1 MNHPPLSTIALAS
14 ALALTSFTTIACDMP
29 PPETEDN
36 CAEVEVATPELQT
49 PPEASEVS
57 VSTPVGP
64 EYDAG
69 QEGVTGTYMQ
79 ITRKIVRAHLPEVKH
94 CYDLGL
100 KQDSQLAGRIVVKFK
115 ITGDGSVD
123 EAEIASSDLANET
136 VSDCIVSRVERWKFA
151 KPHDGEEVVIH
162 YPFVLRTDDD
172 APATDV
178 PPLVPLP
185 KTDVEVSDEDD
196 TGGISKKVIRRI
208 VRAHINEVRYCYNEG
223 LTRDPELAGRI
234 VVGFTIGAD
243 GNVVESKTAET
254 TLEDSSVDTCIA
266 NAVGRWKFPKT
277 KTGTSVVVNYPF
289 VLEPG

>member
-14 ALALTSFTTIACDMP
+14 ALVLTSFATSACDMP

-36 CAEVEVATPELQT
+36 CVEVEVATPEQADGQSLQT

-69 QEGVTGTYMQ
+69 QQGVTGTYMQ

-100 KQDSQLAGRIVVKFK
+100 KQDPQLAGRIVVKFK
-115 ITGDGSVD
+115 ITGDGSVG

-151 KPHDGEEVVIH
+151 KPRNGEEVVIH
-162 YPFVLRTDDD
+162 YPFVLRSDDN
-172 APATDV
+172 APATEV
-178 PPLVPLP
+178 PELAPLP
-185 KTDVEVSDEDD
+185 KMDVEGD

-208 VRAHINEVRYCYNEG
+208 VRAHINEVRFCYNEG

-243 GNVVESKTAET
+243 GNVVESKVAET
-254 TLEDSSVDTCIA
+254 TLGDSSVDTCIA
-266 NAVGRWKFPKT
+266 TAVGRWKFP
-277 KTGTSVVVNYPF
+277 
-289 VLEPG
+289 